1 MVSFFVPHHRR
12 SVTCCREYYAGHG
25 AGNNIPGTYPA
36 ARTRQ
41 APSHAYLRPMHSPT
55 LRFFDVV
62 MLVISLVIGMGI
74 FRAPATVALR
84 SGSESVFYL
93 AWIIGGIV
101 ALCGALVF
109 AEAGRRMPVTGAYY
123 RIFASAYHPV
133 IAFAVNVIILVSNAA
148 SAAGVAII
156 GAEYV
161 RHWVPSVHTSVTATT
176 MIVLLYGLNMLGLR
190 TSATVQNVLMG
201 IKLVML
207 ACIIAAL
214 VLVEPAPTT
223 SVVSLNH
230 TKGFWESL
238 GLALIPV
245 SFTFGGYQ
253 STINFGGEIIDSKRR
268 MPLAILVGVMI
279 ITTIYLLANAAY
291 VHVLGFDTL
300 ANSSSIAAMVVD
312 RLFGSA
318 GSDILTA
325 VLVISVFG
333 YVNVAMLSNPRVMNA
348 MSEDGVLP
356 AQLAARTASTGVQH
370 GSLAAFALLSVL
382 CVYVGESF
390 EVILNYTIFIDA
402 IGLAFGAASIY
413 WLGGEQI
420 GFRTHIAAG
429 VFIASC
435 VYTSVNIALF
445 DVNAALLGVAL
456 FAGITALGMLVAR
469 KR

>member
-1 MVSFFVPHHRR
+1 MH
-12 SVTCCREYYAGHG
+12 
-25 AGNNIPGTYPA
+25 
-36 ARTRQ
+36 
-41 APSHAYLRPMHSPT
+41 APS

-74 FRAPATVALR
+74 FRAPATVAER
-84 SGSESVFYL
+84 AGSPEVFYL
-93 AWIIGGIV
+93 AWIIGGFV
-101 ALCGALVF
+101 AVCGALVF
-109 AEAGRRMPVTGAYY
+109 AEAGRRMPATGAYY
-123 RIFASAYHPV
+123 RIFATAYHPLV
-133 IAFAVNVIILVSNAA
+133 AFAVNVIILVSNAA

-161 RHWVPSVHTSVTATT
+161 AHWLPSVHTSITATV
-176 MIVLLYGLNMLGLR
+176 MIVALYGLNLLGLR

-201 IKLVML
+201 IKLAML

-214 VLVEPAPTT
+214 VLVDPPTSG
-223 SVVSLNH
+223 SVVSGPVH
-230 TKGFWESL
+230 EHGFWRSL

-253 STINFGGEIIDSKRR
+253 STINFGGEVRDGSRR
-268 MPLAILVGVMI
+268 LPLAIILGVII

-300 ANSSSIAAMVVD
+300 ARSSSIAAMVVD
-312 RLFGSA
+312 RLFGPA

-333 YVNVAMLSNPRVMNA
+333 YVNVAMLSNPRVMQA

-356 AQLAARTASTGVQH
+356 ARLAAGTTSTGVHQ
-370 GSLAAFALLSVL
+370 GSLLAFTLLSVV
-382 CVYVGESF
+382 CVYVGKSF

-413 WLGGEQI
+413 RLGGGQI
-420 GFRTHIAAG
+420 RAVTHLAAV
-429 VFIASC
+429 VFIGSC
-435 VYTSVNIALF
+435 VYTAVNIGLF
-445 DVNAALLGVAL
+445 DTMAAVAGVAL
-456 FAGITALGMLVAR
+456 FAAIVLVGTQMMIR
-469 KR
+469 RR